1 MSTENYDPYYPDQ
14 PVVDQYL
21 PVWAKQPAFGPKPA
35 FIWADDDD
43 TTPSSSYAT
52 LTYSDLNAAVQR
64 MSVALLDTVS
74 RGDTV
79 LLLASPGLRLVKL
92 IFACQR
98 AGLVAVP
105 IVPPHPSNLAA
116 HRHLLRAVSQTSP
129 AAAVADASYISAL
142 MDSPPAFS
150 SAALKRLRWLPVG
163 LLETIPAGDGGEDDP
178 SPATRTPTAR
188 CYKGCAAGEAY
199 LIQYTSGA
207 TGEAR
212 PVVVTAG
219 AAAHNVRAAR
229 KAYGLCPGSVVVSW
243 LPQYHDCGLMFLLLT
258 VVSGAT
264 CVLASPAA
272 FLRRPRLW
280 LELVDAFGATC
291 TPVPSFAL
299 PLVLRR
305 GGRRSG
311 NVTRPLDLGSLRNLI
326 LINEPIYESS
336 VDEFVREFGRAGLDP
351 ASISPSY
358 GLAENCTFV
367 STAWCG
373 TTEPKQLPSYKKL
386 LPSARLPSSSLA
398 SSEPEIDIVVVDGQT
413 GEPVEDGVEG
423 EIWVSSPSNAS
434 GYLGQPSASREVFCA
449 TLPAG
454 TSRTGARFV
463 RTGDCGVVV
472 RGGTERYLYVL
483 GRNSDAIFIAT
494 DDGQRR
500 VHAHYIETAAFGSS
514 PDSLRGGCI
523 AAFAATSASSVVV
536 VVAELQKGRSGNVH
550 LRSICDGIRR
560 AVWEE
565 EGVKVGRVVLA
576 ESGGVPKTT
585 SGKLRRGMAREM
597 LAGELIPKVFE
608 ALYDDED
615 DKGAATCALGA
626 DNETQVC
633 GGTSWVVGEEAGGEV
648 AGVVAMASGSTM
660 LLMLLIAAWRTTP
673 VLSHAKPE
681 PGLDYGPGMK
691 KAPSAAAVSKGGK
704 VHASNQAAAD
714 AAILLRAKEEMA
726 KRMVKHIEIIINS
739 VKIAIQLKAALL
751 VKSAEFMSAMAGE
764 VSVHLTKVAQAH
776 AQVAAAD
783 CVAALKLQQEILKKA
798 SESCKAITNDVAAT
812 HKARQ
817 EMLKGVAHDL
827 VKAAGDIALSM
838 KTMAEVA
845 AGVAGGVSIE
855 GNIHFRAGVNARAS
869 AKAQAA
875 AAAAAG
881 AQVSGGAGGEAKA
894 SKSAAISAG
903 GDAGAGA
910 DANAGAGGDAGVSG
924 GISKSATVGGGAG
937 GYAGGSTDAGA
948 GVGGDAAVSGGAKIG
963 GGVGGNVGGKADA
976 NIGAGIS
983 AGAKTGAGV
992 GGSVGGSGKAGAGV
1006 GGDAGIYKG
1015 AEIGGGG
1022 DVAKTTEVGGGIG
1035 GNANAGI
1042 GGSVGF
1048 SKSATIG
1055 GAVGGNAGGSAGVGG
1070 GIGGNA
1076 GGSGGASAGAG
1087 IGANAGIGA
1096 GVGFSGGAKVGGGVG
1111 GSVGGSAGGSG
1122 GAGVVVG
1129 GNAGGSAKANVGSA
1143 GGSGGAGVVVGGN
1156 AGGSAKANVGAGIG
1170 ANAGVGAG
1178 VGFSGG
1184 AKVGG
1189 GVGGGIG
1196 GNAGGSGNANAGAG
1210 IDANAGIGAGIGV
1223 SGGAKVG
1230 GGVGGNIGGSANGN
1244 AGTTADVGISKT
1256 AAVGGGVGGNVGG
1269 SGNANAGIG
1278 AAIGAGV
1285 SGGAKVGGGIG
1296 GNAGGSGNA
1305 YTGTGAGVSGGGGV
1319 AASGSGGA
1327 NAGVGVSKSIGT
1339 GIGAGFGVSKS
1350 IGGGVGAGVG
1360 AQGGIGGQA
1369 NVGGNAG
1376 VGGNAAASASGGGK
1390 ANTEVAGSKSS
1401 GGGGDFGYGS
1411 SAKEL

>member
-14 PVVDQYL
+14 PVVEQYL
-21 PVWAKQPAFGPKPA
+21 PVWAKQPAFAAKPA

-52 LTYSDLNAAVQR
+52 LTYSDLNAAVER
-64 MSVALLDTVS
+64 MSLALLDTVS

-79 LLLASPGLRLVKL
+79 ILLASPGLRLVKL

-150 SAALKRLRWLPVG
+150 SAALKRLRWVPVG

-178 SPATRTPTAR
+178 SPATRTTTTR

-229 KAYGLCPGSVVVSW
+229 KAYGLCPGSVIVSW

-367 STAWCG
+367 STAWRG

-386 LPSARLPSSSLA
+386 LPSARLPSSLA

-454 TSRTGARFV
+454 RRRAGARFV

-472 RGGTERYLYVL
+472 RGGTERYL
-483 GRNSDAIFIAT
+483 
-494 DDGQRR
+494 
-500 VHAHYIETAAFGSS
+500 S

-560 AVWEE
+560 AVSEE

-576 ESGGVPKTT
+576 ESGRVPKTT
-585 SGKLRRGMAREM
+585 SGKLRRRMARDM

-615 DKGAATCALGA
+615 DKGAATCALGG

-633 GGTSWVVGEEAGGEV
+633 GGTTSWVVGDAGGEV
-648 AGVVAMASGSTM
+648 AGVVAMASGST
-660 LLMLLIAAWRTTP
+660 
-673 VLSHAKPE
+673 SHR
-681 PGLDYGPGMK
+681 
-691 KAPSAAAVSKGGK
+691 
-704 VHASNQAAAD
+704 
-714 AAILLRAKEEMA
+714 LR
-726 KRMVKHIEIIINS
+726 
-739 VKIAIQLKAALL
+739 
-751 VKSAEFMSAMAGE
+751 
-764 VSVHLTKVAQAH
+764 
-776 AQVAAAD
+776 
-783 CVAALKLQQEILKKA
+783 LQ
-798 SESCKAITNDVAAT
+798 
-812 HKARQ
+812 
-817 EMLKGVAHDL
+817 
-827 VKAAGDIALSM
+827 
-838 KTMAEVA
+838 
-845 AGVAGGVSIE
+845 
-855 GNIHFRAGVNARAS
+855 
-869 AKAQAA
+869 
-875 AAAAAG
+875 
-881 AQVSGGAGGEAKA
+881 
-894 SKSAAISAG
+894 
-903 GDAGAGA
+903 
-910 DANAGAGGDAGVSG
+910 
-924 GISKSATVGGGAG
+924 
-937 GYAGGSTDAGA
+937 
-948 GVGGDAAVSGGAKIG
+948 
-963 GGVGGNVGGKADA
+963 
-976 NIGAGIS
+976 
-983 AGAKTGAGV
+983 
-992 GGSVGGSGKAGAGV
+992 
-1006 GGDAGIYKG
+1006 
-1015 AEIGGGG
+1015 
-1022 DVAKTTEVGGGIG
+1022 
-1035 GNANAGI
+1035 
-1042 GGSVGF
+1042 
-1048 SKSATIG
+1048 
-1055 GAVGGNAGGSAGVGG
+1055 
-1070 GIGGNA
+1070 
-1076 GGSGGASAGAG
+1076 
-1087 IGANAGIGA
+1087 
-1096 GVGFSGGAKVGGGVG
+1096 
-1111 GSVGGSAGGSG
+1111 
-1122 GAGVVVG
+1122 
-1129 GNAGGSAKANVGSA
+1129 
-1143 GGSGGAGVVVGGN
+1143 
-1156 AGGSAKANVGAGIG
+1156 
-1170 ANAGVGAG
+1170 
-1178 VGFSGG
+1178 
-1184 AKVGG
+1184 
-1189 GVGGGIG
+1189 
-1196 GNAGGSGNANAGAG
+1196 
-1210 IDANAGIGAGIGV
+1210 
-1223 SGGAKVG
+1223 
-1230 GGVGGNIGGSANGN
+1230 
-1244 AGTTADVGISKT
+1244 
-1256 AAVGGGVGGNVGG
+1256 
-1269 SGNANAGIG
+1269 
-1278 AAIGAGV
+1278 
-1285 SGGAKVGGGIG
+1285 
-1296 GNAGGSGNA
+1296 
-1305 YTGTGAGVSGGGGV
+1305 
-1319 AASGSGGA
+1319 
-1327 NAGVGVSKSIGT
+1327 
-1339 GIGAGFGVSKS
+1339 
-1350 IGGGVGAGVG
+1350 
-1360 AQGGIGGQA
+1360 
-1369 NVGGNAG
+1369 
-1376 VGGNAAASASGGGK
+1376 
-1390 ANTEVAGSKSS
+1390 SS
-1401 GGGGDFGYGS
+1401 
-1411 SAKEL
+1411 L